1 MTSNPDRSAELD
13 TLQCPSCG
21 GALEDGFLLGQY
33 SRLRWSASAP
43 GITILQGIPLAVRPK
58 RFWLSKEFLF
68 RSPNLPAAR
77 CANCKIGLF
86 AYTNDAAEMPGRD
99 TFFAHAIFG
108 LLLGW
113 LGAFAILMRQILI
126 RGGAAEPFVLP
137 LLIVGLGLMIA
148 GIIVA
153 LRGIRR
159 KRQAVELATRA

>member
-1 MTSNPDRSAELD
+1 MTTNPRPSAELD
-13 TLQCPSCG
+13 TLKCPSCG
-21 GALEDGFLLGQY
+21 GVLENGFLLGQY
-33 SRLRWSASAP
+33 SRLRWSATAP

-68 RSPNLPAAR
+68 RSPNLPGAR
-77 CANCKIGLF
+77 CAKCKIGLF

-113 LGAFAILMRQILI
+113 LGAFAVLMRQILI
-126 RGGAAEPFVLP
+126 RGGAAEPFALP
-137 LLIVGLGLMIA
+137 LLIVGLGLMSV
-148 GIIVA
+148 GIVVA

-159 KRQAVELATRA
+159 KRQAADLAARA